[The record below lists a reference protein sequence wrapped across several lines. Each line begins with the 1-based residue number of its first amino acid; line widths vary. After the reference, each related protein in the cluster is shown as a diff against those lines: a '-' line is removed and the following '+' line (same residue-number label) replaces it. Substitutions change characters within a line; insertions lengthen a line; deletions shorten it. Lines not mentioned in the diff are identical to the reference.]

1 MNQKSKEMVLFS
13 LNYVKN
19 NMGEQSQNVQCRNWI
34 KTAKE
39 SIKKSGLSSSNFIL
53 SILDEIDGYFSGSDT
68 KLTSNDVLEKISM
81 IQSLL
86 ES

>member
-1 MNQKSKEMVLFS
+1 MNQKVKEMILFS

-19 NMGEQSQNVQCRNWI
+19 NIGEQSQNVQCRNWI
-34 KTAKE
+34 KTAKD
-39 SIKKSGLSSSNFIL
+39 SIEKSGLSSSNFIM

-68 KLTSNDVLEKISM
+68 KLTSNDVREKISM
-81 IQSLL
+81 IESLL

>member
-1 MNQKSKEMVLFS
+1 MNQKDKGMVLFS
-13 LNYVKN
+13 LNYIKN

-34 KTAKE
+34 KTAKD
-39 SIKKSGLSSSNFIL
+39 SIEKSGLSSSNFIL

-68 KLTSNDVLEKISM
+68 QLSSNDVREKINM
-81 IQSLL
+81 IESLL

>member
-1 MNQKSKEMVLFS
+1 
-13 LNYVKN
+13 
-19 NMGEQSQNVQCRNWI
+19 MGEQSQNVQCRNWI
-34 KTAKE
+34 KTAKD
-39 SIKKSGLSSSNFIL
+39 SIKKSNLSSSNFIL

>member
-1 MNQKSKEMVLFS
+1 MNQKVKDMVLFS
-13 LNYVKN
+13 LSYIKN

-34 KTAKE
+34 RTAKD
-39 SIKKSGLSSSNFIL
+39 SIEKSGLSSSNFIL

-68 KLTSNDVLEKISM
+68 KLTSNDVLGKIDM
-81 IQSLL
+81 IESLL